1 MPLNPLN
8 TVVSCD
14 VFYDVK
20 FGAVLFVCDK
30 FECLFS
36 GNFKAEVVEELDGS
50 ECNFLTQLIPCIVV
64 MLLILININVK
75 KTAVLT
81 LV

>member
-14 VFYDVK
+14 VYYDVK

-30 FECLFS
+30 F
-36 GNFKAEVVEELDGS
+36 
-50 ECNFLTQLIPCIVV
+50 
-64 MLLILININVK
+64 
-75 KTAVLT
+75 
-81 LV
+81 